1 MLKPWKLVGSEITYE
16 DQWLKVRSDDC
27 LTDGGHLVSPYHVLE
42 YPDWVHVIAVT
53 PAFELVLV
61 RQYRHGVGQILME
74 LPCGAIEATDS
85 SPSEAAARELQEET
99 GYLTDSMV
107 QLSPLHVNPA
117 THTNSVWP
125 ILGLGARLSQS
136 PELNPTESVE
146 VVRADVGA
154 FVASVRDGTVRLQ
167 ALHTASLWLALNW
180 IERSA
185 LPELVAL
192 HRKIA
197 GLRKTAR

>member
-1 MLKPWKLVGSEITYE
+1 MLKPWKVVGSKITYE

-27 LTDGGHLVSPYHVLE
+27 LTDGGHLVSPYHVLD
-42 YPDWVHVIAVT
+42 YPDWVHVIAIT

-61 RQYRHGVGQILME
+61 RQYRHGVGQILPE
-74 LPCGAIEATDS
+74 LPCGAIEATDA
-85 SPSEAAARELQEET
+85 SPLGAAARELREET

-107 QLSPLHVNPA
+107 QLSRLHVNPA

-125 ILGLGARLSQS
+125 VLGLGARQVES
-136 PELNPTESVE
+136 PELNPTERVE
-146 VVRADVGA
+146 AVRTDIGA
-154 FVASVRDGTVRLQ
+154 FVASVRNGTVRLQ

-185 LPELVAL
+185 RPELVAI

-197 GLRKTAR
+197 GSRKTAR